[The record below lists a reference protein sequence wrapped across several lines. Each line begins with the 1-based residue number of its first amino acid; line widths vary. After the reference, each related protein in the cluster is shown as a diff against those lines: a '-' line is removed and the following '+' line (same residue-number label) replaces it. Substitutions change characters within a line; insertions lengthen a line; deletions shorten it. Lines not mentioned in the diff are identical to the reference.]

1 MKKQTIWI
9 LTIIMAFTLLVLLFM
24 QIVYMR
30 DIVRMRYDQFAQ
42 GVRQSLVATSVR
54 LAHDETQRF
63 LQEDVDKLESSSIY
77 NQYLGESTP
86 RLGGVRY
93 SFTTSSG
100 LEADLTIKGEPAE
113 ISNLESAPLHFGHS
127 DVNTSRK
134 TSNYRQPVRIQFN
147 EQYIRQKNMIDDVI
161 LDIISK
167 STSRPITERADSAVL
182 RRYLRMELDT
192 LGINVPFEFA
202 VINGAGVPVYKTEGF
217 SSLAPEEEN
226 LFVQTLFP
234 HDGAGKVYFLQVYF
248 PTKKDFIYSSVPFL
262 WPAFIFTFI
271 LLVVFVFTIV
281 TAFRQKK
288 LTEMKND
295 FINNMTHEFK
305 TPISSI
311 SLAAQMLN
319 DQSVRKS
326 PMMLQ
331 QISNVINDE
340 TKRLRFQVEKVLQM
354 SMFEGRK
361 ATLKLEEVDANVI
374 LYNIVNTF
382 KLKVEKYGGHLT
394 ANLDAMDAIVNVD
407 EMHFTNVIFNLL
419 DNAVKYRRE
428 DTPLDLTITSRDL
441 DEDRLEITIADNGIG
456 IAREDQK
463 KIFDK
468 FFRVSTGNRHD
479 VKGFGLGL
487 AYVKK
492 MVGELGGDITVESQL
507 NKGTKFIIIIPLSKN

>member
-9 LTIIMAFTLLVLLFM
+9 LTIVMAITVLGLLFM
-24 QIVYMR
+24 QITYMR

-42 GVRQSLVATSVR
+42 AVRQSLIQTSIH
-54 LAHDETQRF
+54 LAQDETQRF
-63 LQEDVDKLESSSIY
+63 LSEDVHSLESSSIY
-77 NQYLGESTP
+77 SQYLGESQP

-93 SFTTSSG
+93 SFTTSTG
-100 LEADLTIKGEPAE
+100 LEADLTIKGKPSE
-113 ISNLESAPLHFGHS
+113 ISNLESSPGIFGH
-127 DVNTSRK
+127 NTNNK
-134 TSNYRQPVRIQFN
+134 KPYRATPRLQFN
-147 EQYIRQKNMIDDVI
+147 EQYMQQKNLIDAVI
-161 LDIISK
+161 LDIISQSS
-167 STSRPITERADSAVL
+167 STPITERADSATVAK
-182 RRYLRMELDT
+182 YLRQELDT
-192 LGINVPFEFA
+192 LGMDIPFEFA
-202 VINGAGVPVYKTEGF
+202 VVNRSGVPVYKTEGF
-217 SSLAPEEEN
+217 MLTAGDEDN
-226 LFVQTLFP
+226 MLVQTLFP
-234 HDGAGKVYFLQVYF
+234 HDGAGKRYYLKVYF
-248 PTKKDFIYSSVPFL
+248 PTKKDFVYSSVPFL
-262 WPAFIFTFI
+262 WPAIIFTFI
-271 LLVVFVFTIV
+271 LIVVFVFTIV

-354 SMFEGRK
+354 SMFEGRR
-361 ATLKLEEVDANVI
+361 ATLKIEQVDANVI
-374 LYNIVNTF
+374 IYNIVNTF
-382 KLKVEKYGGHLT
+382 KLKVEKYGGHLN
-394 ANLDAMDAIVNVD
+394 ANLDAMDAIVDVD

-428 DTPLDLTITSRDL
+428 DVPLELTVTSKDISG
-441 DEDRLEITIADNGIG
+441 DRLQITVADNGIG
-456 IAREDQK
+456 ISRDDQK
-463 KIFDK
+463 KVFDK

-492 MVGELGGDITVESQL
+492 MITELGGDIHVESQL
-507 NKGTKFIIIIPLSKN
+507 NHGTKFIIIIPLSKN